1 MSEKPTQSLRLRF
14 KRACN
19 KAWKLRKK
27 PTNEQLLNLYA
38 LFKQATEGD
47 CEGRARG
54 GLKDRAKW
62 KAWNNISGTS
72 QLDAMKKYCVL
83 VNSLAE

>member
-1 MSEKPTQSLRLRF
+1 MSKEASQSLRMRF
-14 KRACN
+14 KRAC
-19 KAWKLRKK
+19 KKVWDLQTK

-47 CEGRARG
+47 CEGKARG
-54 GLKDRAKW
+54 SLKQRAKW
-62 KAWNNISGTS
+62 KAWNSISGTS
-72 QLDAMKKYCVL
+72 QLDAMKKYCLL

>member
-1 MSEKPTQSLRLRF
+1 MSENPPPSLRLRF

-19 KAWKLRKK
+19 KAWNLRKK